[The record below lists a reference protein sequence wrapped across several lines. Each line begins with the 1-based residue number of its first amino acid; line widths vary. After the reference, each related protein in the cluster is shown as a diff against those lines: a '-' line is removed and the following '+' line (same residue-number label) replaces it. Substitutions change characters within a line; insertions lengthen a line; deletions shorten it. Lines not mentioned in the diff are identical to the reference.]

1 MSRSGLSMSIV
12 FRNSGCSTARKG
24 RFEVI
29 KNTISCSLQAVGVN
43 LGISFLVEA
52 YAYYQFVY
60 LALRI
65 IHLLRNATRALGHVL
80 SHYISYA
87 RHGAEE

>member
-1 MSRSGLSMSIV
+1 MA

-24 RFEVI
+24 RFEDI
-29 KNTISCSLQAVGVN
+29 KKTISCSLQAAWLNAGMN
-43 LGISFLVEA
+43 FWLEA
-52 YAYYQFVY
+52 YAYYQFMR

-65 IHLLRNATRALGHVL
+65 IHLLQIATTVL
-80 SHYISYA
+80 DQFLSRHISYA